1 MAEPPSA
8 KPPKSGALKGIG
20 EAGQEAGDAWDDGF
34 MVTLITG

>member
-1 MAEPPSA
+1 MADIPSDE
-8 KPPKSGALKGIG
+8 PPKSGALKSIG